1 MPAMETMPNRL
12 THAFAPVWRAALAL
26 LVAVSTVLA
35 SAGPVHAEPRPPAQA
50 AADASVEAPPA
61 RLTLFNRDIVELRAL
76 LGGFTAEQRVARA
89 QRAFSDLP
97 ATPAAP
103 KVTMQPMSLTEGSG
117 YTLQVDGQTVFT
129 LLASDLD
136 LEQRQN
142 LKEAAEHARLRLEE
156 AVSARQEQRTPRA
169 WLIGLAVVLIAIG
182 VFALCMRWLLRA
194 RDVLQ
199 QRADSAAQGTGPK
212 SYLLMFVYRL
222 LGIGLWVLIGALS
235 YIAAVAVLDAFPW
248 SAPWGNALARY
259 VFGLIGDIVG
269 GLVGAVPGLIMI
281 VVVLFVAR
289 MVQDV
294 LRLFLSRVQTGSIR
308 VPFLHADT
316 VGATRLLLNGMIW
329 AIAIAIAYPYL
340 PGSSSDAFKGVSVL
354 FGVMVTLGSTG
365 LVNQL
370 MSGLVIVYSRSLKKG
385 DFVTVNGAEGV
396 VTEVGALAV
405 KLLTLHN
412 EEITLPNN
420 VITGSPIRNYS
431 KLSGQ
436 QGTLL
441 STKVTIG
448 YDAPWRQV
456 HALLLEAAARTAG
469 IRKQPEP
476 IVYQRALSDFYVEYE
491 LFVHVDSPQ
500 QRVPILSA
508 LHGEIQDG
516 FNTHGVQILSPHF
529 MAQPDHAVVVPRE
542 KWHEAPARPRSPNDT

>member
-1 MPAMETMPNRL
+1 MKTCLIRIPDIRSPGWWAGLACLFALMLGLAGVGPAQ
-12 THAFAPVWRAALAL
+12 
-26 LVAVSTVLA
+26 
-35 SAGPVHAEPRPPAQA
+35 AEPRVPAPVTA
-50 AADASVEAPPA
+50 GAGVEAPVM
-61 RLTLFNRDIVELRAL
+61 LTLFNRDIVELRAL
-76 LGGFTAEQRVARA
+76 LGGLTAEQRVARA
-89 QRAFSDLP
+89 QRAFADLP
-97 ATPAAP
+97 AAVSPA

-117 YTLQVDGQTVFT
+117 YTLQVDGQTLFT
-129 LLASDLD
+129 LMAADLD
-136 LEQRQN
+136 LEQRLN
-142 LKEAAEHARLRLEE
+142 LKEAAEHARFRLEE
-156 AVSARQEQRTPRA
+156 AAAARQAQRTPRT
-169 WLIGLAVVLIAIG
+169 WLVGLAIVLVALG

-194 RDVLQ
+194 RDQLQ
-199 QRADSAAQGTGPK
+199 LRADSAAQGVGPR
-212 SYLLMFVYRL
+212 SYLLVFVFRL

-235 YIAAVAVLDAFPW
+235 YGVAVAVLDAFPW
-248 SAPWGNALARY
+248 SAPWGDALARY
-259 VFGLIGDIVG
+259 VFGLLGDIAT
-269 GLVGAVPGLIMI
+269 GLVGSIPGLMMI
-281 VVVLFVAR
+281 VVVLFLAR

-294 LRLFLSRVQTGSIR
+294 LRLFLSRVQAGSIR

-316 VGATRLLLNGMIW
+316 VGATRLLLNVLIW

-385 DFVTVNGAEGV
+385 DFVTINGSEGV
-396 VTEVGALAV
+396 VTEVSALAV

-420 VITGSPIRNYS
+420 VITSSPIRNYS

-456 HALLLEAAARTAG
+456 HALLTEAAGRTQG
-469 IRKQPEP
+469 IRTQPEP
-476 IVYQRALSDFYVEYE
+476 FVYQRALSDFYVEYE

-508 LHGEIQDG
+508 LHGAIQDG
-516 FNTHGVQILSPHF
+516 FNAHGVQIMSPHY
-529 MAQPDHAVVVPRE
+529 MEQPDGTMVVPRE
-542 KWHEAPARPRSPNDT
+542 KWFEPPAPPAGQTRA

>member
-1 MPAMETMPNRL
+1 MKTCLIRIPDIRSPGWWAGL
-12 THAFAPVWRAALAL
+12 ACLFALVLGLAG
-26 LVAVSTVLA
+26 VGAVQ
-35 SAGPVHAEPRPPAQA
+35 AEPRMPAPVTA
-50 AADASVEAPPA
+50 GAGVEAPVM
-61 RLTLFNRDIVELRAL
+61 LTLFNRDIVELRAL
-76 LGGFTAEQRVARA
+76 LGGLTAEQRVARA
-89 QRAFSDLP
+89 QRAFAELP
-97 ATPAAP
+97 AAASPAR
-103 KVTMQPMSLTEGSG
+103 VTMQPMSLTEGSG
-117 YTLQVDGQTVFT
+117 YTLQVDGQALFT
-129 LLASDLD
+129 LMAADLD
-136 LEQRQN
+136 LEQRLN
-142 LKEAAEHARLRLEE
+142 LKEAAEHARFRLED
-156 AVSARQEQRTPRA
+156 AAAARQAQRTPRT
-169 WLIGLAVVLIAIG
+169 WLVGFAIVLVALG

-194 RDVLQ
+194 RDQLQ
-199 QRADSAAQGTGPK
+199 LRADSAAQGVGPK
-212 SYLLMFVYRL
+212 SYLLVFVFRL

-235 YIAAVAVLDAFPW
+235 YGVAVAVLDAFPW
-248 SAPWGNALARY
+248 SAPWGDALARY
-259 VFGLIGDIVG
+259 VFGLLGDIAT
-269 GLVGAVPGLIMI
+269 GLIGSIPGLMMI

-294 LRLFLSRVQTGSIR
+294 LRLFLSRVQAGSIR

-316 VGATRLLLNGMIW
+316 VGATRLLLNVLIW

-385 DFVTVNGAEGV
+385 DFVTINGSEGV
-396 VTEVGALAV
+396 VTEVSALAV

-420 VITGSPIRNYS
+420 VITSSPIRNYS

-456 HALLLEAAARTAG
+456 HALLTEAAERTQG

-476 IVYQRALSDFYVEYE
+476 FVYQRALSDFYVEYE

-508 LHGEIQDG
+508 LHGAIQDG
-516 FNTHGVQILSPHF
+516 FNAHGVQIMSPHY
-529 MAQPDHAVVVPRE
+529 MEQPPGTMVVPRE
-542 KWHEAPARPRSPNDT
+542 KWFEPPARPAGQTGN

>member
-1 MPAMETMPNRL
+1 MKTLPIHLANALAPA
-12 THAFAPVWRAALAL
+12 WRAGLACL
-26 LVAVSTVLA
+26 FVLVTVLA
-35 SAGPVHAEPRPPAQA
+35 GAGLVHAEPRAPAQPA
-50 AADASVEAPPA
+50 AGTGMDAPPVK
-61 RLTLFNRDIVELRAL
+61 LTLFNRDIVELRAL
-76 LGGFTAEQRVARA
+76 LGGFNAEQRVARA
-89 QRAFSDLP
+89 QKAFSELP
-97 ATPAAP
+97 PVGAAP
-103 KVTMQPMSLTEGSG
+103 KVTTQPMSLTEGSG

-129 LLASDLD
+129 LMASDLD

-142 LKEAAEHARLRLEE
+142 LKEAAEHARIRLED
-156 AVSARQEQRTPRA
+156 AVLARQEQRTPRA
-169 WLIGLAVVLIAIG
+169 WLIGLAVVLVTIG
-182 VFALCMRWLLRA
+182 VFSLCMRWLLRA
-194 RDVLQ
+194 RDLLQ
-199 QRADSAAQGTGPK
+199 RRADSAAQGTGPR
-212 SYLLMFVYRL
+212 SYLLVFVYRL

-235 YIAAVAVLDAFPW
+235 YVAAVAVLDAFPW

-259 VFGLIGDIVG
+259 VFGLIGDIAA
-269 GLVGAVPGLIMI
+269 GLIGSVPGLIMI
-281 VVVLFVAR
+281 VVVLFLAR

-294 LRLFLSRVQTGSIR
+294 LRLFLSRVQAGSIR

-316 VGATRLLLNGMIW
+316 VGATRLLLNVLVW
-329 AIAIAIAYPYL
+329 AIAVAIAYPYL

-365 LVNQL
+365 LVTQL

-385 DFVTVNGAEGV
+385 DFVTINGSEGV
-396 VTEVGALAV
+396 VTEVGALAI
-405 KLLTLHN
+405 KLQTLHN
-412 EEITLPNN
+412 EEITLPNS
-420 VITGSPIRNYS
+420 VITGSAINNYS
-431 KLSGQ
+431 KLSGE

-456 HALLLEAAARTAG
+456 HALLTEAAARTAG
-469 IRKQPEP
+469 IRKRPEP

-491 LFVHVDSPQ
+491 LFVHIDAPQ

-529 MAQPDHAVVVPRE
+529 MSQPGHAVVVPRE
-542 KWHEAPARPRSPNDT
+542 RWHEPPARPEP

>member
-1 MPAMETMPNRL
+1 MKTCLIRIPDIRSPGWWAGL
-12 THAFAPVWRAALAL
+12 ACLFALVLGLAG
-26 LVAVSTVLA
+26 VGAVQ
-35 SAGPVHAEPRPPAQA
+35 AEPRMPAPVTA
-50 AADASVEAPPA
+50 AAGVEAPVM
-61 RLTLFNRDIVELRAL
+61 LTLFNRDIVELRAL
-76 LGGFTAEQRVARA
+76 LGGLTAEQRVARA
-89 QRAFSDLP
+89 QRAFAELP
-97 ATPAAP
+97 AAASPAR
-103 KVTMQPMSLTEGSG
+103 VTMQPMSLTEGSG
-117 YTLQVDGQTVFT
+117 YTLQVDGQALFT
-129 LLASDLD
+129 LMAADLD
-136 LEQRQN
+136 LEQRLN
-142 LKEAAEHARLRLEE
+142 LKEAAEHARFRLED
-156 AVSARQEQRTPRA
+156 AAAARQAQRTPRT
-169 WLIGLAVVLIAIG
+169 WLVGFAIVLVALG

-194 RDVLQ
+194 RDQLQ
-199 QRADSAAQGTGPK
+199 LRADSAAQGVGPK
-212 SYLLMFVYRL
+212 SYLLVFVFRL

-235 YIAAVAVLDAFPW
+235 YGVAVAVLDAFPW
-248 SAPWGNALARY
+248 SAPWGDALARY
-259 VFGLIGDIVG
+259 VFGLLGDIAT
-269 GLVGAVPGLIMI
+269 GLIGSIPGLMMI

-294 LRLFLSRVQTGSIR
+294 LRLFLSRVQAGSIR

-316 VGATRLLLNGMIW
+316 VGATRLLLNVLIW

-385 DFVTVNGAEGV
+385 DFVTINGSEGV
-396 VTEVGALAV
+396 VTEVSALAV

-420 VITGSPIRNYS
+420 VITSSPIRNYS

-456 HALLLEAAARTAG
+456 HALLTEAAERTQG

-476 IVYQRALSDFYVEYE
+476 FVYQRALSDFYVEYE

-508 LHGEIQDG
+508 LHGAIQDG
-516 FNTHGVQILSPHF
+516 FNAHGVQIMSPHY
-529 MAQPDHAVVVPRE
+529 MEQPPGTMVVPRE
-542 KWHEAPARPRSPNDT
+542 KWFEPPARPAGQTGN

>member
-1 MPAMETMPNRL
+1 MKTCLIRIPDIRSPGWWAGL
-12 THAFAPVWRAALAL
+12 ACLFALAL
-26 LVAVSTVLA
+26 GLTGVGAVQ
-35 SAGPVHAEPRPPAQA
+35 AEPRMPAPVTA
-50 AADASVEAPPA
+50 AAGVEAPVM
-61 RLTLFNRDIVELRAL
+61 LTLFNRDIVELRAL
-76 LGGFTAEQRVARA
+76 LGGLTAEQRVARA
-89 QRAFSDLP
+89 QRAFAELP
-97 ATPAAP
+97 AAASPAR
-103 KVTMQPMSLTEGSG
+103 VTMQPMSLTEGSG
-117 YTLQVDGQTVFT
+117 YTLQVDGQALFT
-129 LLASDLD
+129 LMAADLD
-136 LEQRQN
+136 LEQRLN
-142 LKEAAEHARLRLEE
+142 LKEAAEHARFRLED
-156 AVSARQEQRTPRA
+156 AAAARQAQRTPRT
-169 WLIGLAVVLIAIG
+169 WLVGFAIVLVALG

-194 RDVLQ
+194 RDQLQ
-199 QRADSAAQGTGPK
+199 LRADSAAQGVGPK
-212 SYLLMFVYRL
+212 SYLLVFVFRL

-235 YIAAVAVLDAFPW
+235 YGVAVAVLDAFPW
-248 SAPWGNALARY
+248 SAPWGDALARY
-259 VFGLIGDIVG
+259 VFGLLGDIAT
-269 GLVGAVPGLIMI
+269 GLIGSIPGLMMI

-294 LRLFLSRVQTGSIR
+294 LRLFLSRVQAGSIR

-316 VGATRLLLNGMIW
+316 VGATRLLLNVLIW

-385 DFVTVNGAEGV
+385 DFVTINGSEGV
-396 VTEVGALAV
+396 VTEVSALAV

-420 VITGSPIRNYS
+420 VITSSPIRNYS

-456 HALLLEAAARTAG
+456 HALLTEAAERTQG

-476 IVYQRALSDFYVEYE
+476 FVYQRALSDFYVEYE

-508 LHGEIQDG
+508 LHGAIQDG
-516 FNTHGVQILSPHF
+516 FNAHGVQIMSPHY
-529 MAQPDHAVVVPRE
+529 MEQPPGTMVVPRE
-542 KWHEAPARPRSPNDT
+542 KWFEPPARPAGQTGN

>member
-1 MPAMETMPNRL
+1 MKTLPIHLANALAPA
-12 THAFAPVWRAALAL
+12 WRAGVACLFV
-26 LVAVSTVLA
+26 LVMVLVG
-35 SAGPVHAEPRPPAQA
+35 AGHVHAEPRTPAPA
-50 AADASVEAPPA
+50 AASTGVDAPPVM
-61 RLTLFNRDIVELRAL
+61 LTLFNRDIVELRGL
-76 LGGFTAEQRVARA
+76 LGGFNAEQRVARA
-89 QRAFSDLP
+89 QRAFSELP
-97 ATPAAP
+97 PVGAAL
-103 KVTMQPMSLTEGSG
+103 KVTTQPMSLNEGSG

-129 LLASDLD
+129 LMASDLD

-142 LKEAAEHARLRLEE
+142 LKEAAEHARLRLED
-156 AVSARQEQRTPRA
+156 AVAARQEQRTPRA

-182 VFALCMRWLLRA
+182 VFSLCMRWLLRA
-194 RDVLQ
+194 RDVF
-199 QRADSAAQGTGPK
+199 QRRAESAAQGTGPR
-212 SYLLMFVYRL
+212 SYLLVFVYRL
-222 LGIGLWVLIGALS
+222 LRIGLWVLIGALS
-235 YIAAVAVLDAFPW
+235 YGAAVAVLDAFPW

-259 VFGLIGDIVG
+259 VFGLIGDIAG
-269 GLVGAVPGLIMI
+269 GLIGAVPGLIMI
-281 VVVLFVAR
+281 VVVLFLAR

-294 LRLFLSRVQTGSIR
+294 LRLFLGRVQTGNIR

-316 VGATRLLLNGMIW
+316 VGATRLLLNGLIW

-385 DFVTVNGAEGV
+385 DFVTINGSEGV

-405 KLLTLHN
+405 KLLTLRN
-412 EEITLPNN
+412 EEVTLPNN
-420 VITGSPIRNYS
+420 VITGSSIRNYS

-456 HALLLEAAARTAG
+456 HALLTEAAARTAG

-491 LFVHVDSPQ
+491 LFFHIDAPQ

-516 FNTHGVQILSPHF
+516 FNAHGVQIMSPHY
-529 MAQPDHAVVVPRE
+529 MEQPAGTVLVPRE
-542 KWHEAPARPRSPNDT
+542 RWHEPPARPEP

>member
-1 MPAMETMPNRL
+1 MKTCLIRIPDIRSPGWWAGVACL
-12 THAFAPVWRAALAL
+12 FALVLGLAG
-26 LVAVSTVLA
+26 VGAVQ
-35 SAGPVHAEPRPPAQA
+35 AEPRMPAPVTA
-50 AADASVEAPPA
+50 GAGVEAPVM
-61 RLTLFNRDIVELRAL
+61 LTLFNRDIVELRAL
-76 LGGFTAEQRVARA
+76 LGGLTAEQRVARA
-89 QRAFSDLP
+89 QRAFSELP
-97 ATPAAP
+97 AAASPA
-103 KVTMQPMSLTEGSG
+103 KVNMQPMSLTEGSG
-117 YTLQVDGQTVFT
+117 YTLQVDGQALFT
-129 LLASDLD
+129 LMAADLD
-136 LEQRQN
+136 LEQRLN
-142 LKEAAEHARLRLEE
+142 LKEAAEHARFRLED
-156 AVSARQEQRTPRA
+156 AAAARQAQRTPRT
-169 WLIGLAVVLIAIG
+169 WLVGFAIVLVALG

-194 RDVLQ
+194 RDQFQL
-199 QRADSAAQGTGPK
+199 RADSAAQGVGPK
-212 SYLLMFVYRL
+212 SYLLVFVFRL

-235 YIAAVAVLDAFPW
+235 YGVAVAVLDAFPW
-248 SAPWGNALARY
+248 SAPWGDALARY
-259 VFGLIGDIVG
+259 VFGLLGDIAT
-269 GLVGAVPGLIMI
+269 GLIGSIPGLMMI

-294 LRLFLSRVQTGSIR
+294 LRLFLSRVQAGSIR

-316 VGATRLLLNGMIW
+316 AGATRLLLNVLIW

-385 DFVTVNGAEGV
+385 DFVTINGSEGV
-396 VTEVGALAV
+396 VTEVSALAV

-420 VITGSPIRNYS
+420 VITSSPIRNYS

-456 HALLLEAAARTAG
+456 HALLTEAAERTQG

-476 IVYQRALSDFYVEYE
+476 FVYQRALSDFYVEYE

-508 LHGEIQDG
+508 LHGAIQDG
-516 FNTHGVQILSPHF
+516 FNAHGVQIMSPHY
-529 MAQPDHAVVVPRE
+529 MEQPPGTMVVPRE
-542 KWHEAPARPRSPNDT
+542 KWFEPPARPAGQTGA